1 MIRLTDI
8 DILAR
13 TVMGE
18 ARGESDLGKQA
29 VARCIVNRW
38 KMRNRWFSA
47 PLIAEVCQK
56 PSQFSCWNRND
67 PNREV
72 ILNATYDKPA
82 LCNAIRAA
90 AAALLQSPHLWLTDD
105 VTHYYSDII
114 ATPVWAKGHT
124 PAGRI
129 GNHLFYAGID

>member
-1 MIRLTDI
+1 MIRLADM

-18 ARGESDLGKQA
+18 ARGDSDIGKHA

-38 KMRNRWFSA
+38 RMRNRWFSA

-56 PSQFSCWNRND
+56 HAQFSCWLKSD

-82 LCNAIRAA
+82 LCNAMRAA
-90 AAALLQSPHLWLTDD
+90 ALAIHSSPHLWLTDE

-114 ATPVWAKGHT
+114 AEPLWAKGHT

-129 GNHLFYAGID
+129 GHHIFFAGIA

>member
-1 MIRLTDI
+1 VIRLADI
-8 DILAR
+8 DVLAR

-18 ARGESDLGKQA
+18 ARGESTQGKWA

-67 PNREV
+67 PNRQV
-72 ILNATYDKPA
+72 ILDATYDKPA
-82 LCNAIRAA
+82 LCHAMRAA
-90 AAALLQSPHLWLTDD
+90 MDALTGSPHLWLTDN
-105 VTHYYSDII
+105 VTHYHADTI
-114 ATPVWAKGHT
+114 ATPFWAEGHT

-129 GNHLFYAGID
+129 GRHIFFAGID